1 MKESIIIKNLGPLQ
15 DIIIEDIK
23 PLSILIGSSGSG
35 KSLLMKTISMMRY
48 IYKRVN
54 IRSYLINSGLKRSP
68 FRLRF
73 ESMLHDDMDF
83 YLKQSNVKIIYKVEF
98 SSGWNYTVEYS
109 DGTIKVPKKIADDD
123 LVFAK
128 ESWVSETRN
137 VIPQWIAN
145 PANGR
150 GSLGF
155 YFTETLN
162 DFGEGANVLKEID
175 MAFVGARLEIVKVKG
190 ILRFMLK
197 IEGVSNPIE
206 LRFASSGMQT
216 SAPLALLVKYF
227 SNDFSFKDAK
237 RRSVLS
243 YLYDTDQL
251 AEFHPS
257 IELAAVKSLVQM
269 HIEEP
274 ELSLDPRSQIKLLDT
289 LIDTAFI
296 NNTNNVNLMFATHSP
311 YIVNALN
318 LVMARTRGTALAADK
333 IGVYR
338 LVDGRNINVMSQD
351 QDGRHIVDTGDL
363 TEPMAEILDEYRQLM
378 R

>member
-23 PLSILIGSSGSG
+23 PLSILIGASGSG

-48 IYKRVN
+48 IYKRGN

-83 YLKQSNVKIIYKVEF
+83 YLKQSNVRIIYKVEF
-98 SSGWNYTVEYS
+98 SSGSNYTVEYS

-197 IEGVSNPIE
+197 IEG
-206 LRFASSGMQT
+206 
-216 SAPLALLVKYF
+216 
-227 SNDFSFKDAK
+227 
-237 RRSVLS
+237 
-243 YLYDTDQL
+243 
-251 AEFHPS
+251 
-257 IELAAVKSLVQM
+257 
-269 HIEEP
+269 
-274 ELSLDPRSQIKLLDT
+274 LSLIHISEPTR
-289 LIDTAFI
+289 
-296 NNTNNVNLMFATHSP
+296 P
-311 YIVNALN
+311 Y
-318 LVMARTRGTALAADK
+318 
-333 IGVYR
+333 
-338 LVDGRNINVMSQD
+338 
-351 QDGRHIVDTGDL
+351 
-363 TEPMAEILDEYRQLM
+363 
-378 R
+378 